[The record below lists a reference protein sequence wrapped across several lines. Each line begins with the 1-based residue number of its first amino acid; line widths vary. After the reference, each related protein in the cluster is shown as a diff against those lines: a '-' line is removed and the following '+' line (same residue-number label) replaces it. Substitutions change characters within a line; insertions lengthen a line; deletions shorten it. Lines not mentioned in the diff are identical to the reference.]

1 MCKKYDVDR
10 DLYLECK
17 KRLQSESNSESK
29 AVDELLEELPYRL
42 KVRMQMVIYDDLMQR
57 IRFFKKK
64 SSHFVAWFSQML

>member
-64 SSHFVAWFSQML
+64 S